1 MERRGEMVEGEGDP
15 RETTECKQV
24 VEEEVRRRDG
34 VLVLCGVR
42 RYKEVRPCL
51 QAKSGRT
58 RKKEH
63 GQHSSIK
70 QVHYK
75 NRTSL

>member
-1 MERRGEMVEGEGDP
+1 MVEGEGDP
-15 RETTECKQV
+15 RETTECKQA
-24 VEEEVRRRDG
+24 VEEEVRRGDG
-34 VLVLCGVR
+34 APALCGLR
-42 RYKEVRPCL
+42 RYKEGPCL

-63 GQHSSIK
+63 GQHSSLK

-75 NRTSL
+75 NSTSL